1 MIKTI
6 RSQAIRLAGLY
17 ALLAGLV
24 VWQRDFII
32 SGILAHV
39 QLNLVIIGVFLF
51 GSVMTARN
59 LLNLRN
65 DVLAYSALRT
75 VFEDVQDR
83 QFETMTGAQM
93 RQRCLTPGL
102 VFRSSALLGP
112 VFDLTL
118 EELLRSKQMRISVAT
133 MQNMTNAIDGRI
145 SHYKAL
151 TTYLSSMCIFL
162 GLIGTFIGLME
173 MVASVGGI
181 IGGLA
186 NTDASSSDTMRS
198 LIKNLE
204 APLTGMASGF
214 SASLFGLTGSLML
227 SIGGRFVSVATH
239 SIREEFEQW
248 LAGIS
253 QFEGERAMEGGSG
266 ATLLGSLLQRVGTA
280 LRANTERL
288 EQQIDVV
295 ERASRQLDRA
305 ARTEQ
310 QAIVAL
316 SRVEHLQVEVS
327 RLRADH
333 LASTNTLNFGLLD
346 GFERLSRS
354 AQEQTTLAMTE
365 LTRLAAHQSRAGA
378 TLSQVATLSE
388 QMARTAMDHH
398 GILRSDLA
406 HVVAGQE
413 QAAASLAQVQANVQ
427 RTADSNDQLH
437 AASSAEIAKLAMAQ
451 TDVEATLQNLGSL
464 NSQAIRSNADARDA
478 TLAEIAKLV
487 ASQVQTRAALSE
499 LFDAQAHAA
508 QSKDERQQAALD
520 EIARLASVQD
530 QANSLL
536 IRIAAT
542 QAAQPEQGTVTA
554 VITQTVSGA
563 VAQMA
568 QAMDQSVRALTH
580 EITRLAEEQQRTT
593 AAVTQTPED
602 LFKREIGDLS
612 RSLQSGINAG
622 LLDVAQ
628 TLETT
633 LASQTEALRD
643 LASVQIDAAAAK
655 PNRAS

>member
-6 RSQAIRLAGLY
+6 RSQAIRLAALY
-17 ALLAGLV
+17 ALLAALV
-24 VWQRDFII
+24 VWQQDFIM

-39 QLNLVIIGVFLF
+39 QLNLIIIGVFLF
-51 GSVMTARN
+51 GSVMTARS
-59 LLNLRN
+59 LVNLRN
-65 DVLAYSALRT
+65 DVIAYSALRT

-83 QFETMTGAQM
+83 QFETMTEAEI
-93 RQRCLTPGL
+93 RQRCMTPGI
-102 VFRSSALLGP
+102 VFQSSALLGP

-133 MQNMTNAIDGRI
+133 MQNMTTAIDGRI
-145 SHYKAL
+145 AHYKAL
-151 TTYLSSMCIFL
+151 TAYLSSMCIFL

-173 MVASVGGI
+173 MVGSVGGI

-214 SASLFGLTGSLML
+214 AASLFGLFGSLML

-253 QFEGERAMEGGSG
+253 QFESERAMEGSSG
-266 ATLLGSLLQRVGTA
+266 GTLMGSLLHRVGTA

-288 EQQIDVV
+288 EQQIEVV

-327 RLRADH
+327 RLRDDH

-354 AQEQTTLAMTE
+354 AQEQTTRAMAE
-365 LTRLAAHQSRAGA
+365 LTRLAAHQSQTGT

-388 QMARTAMDHH
+388 QIARSALDHH
-398 GILRSDLA
+398 GVLRSDLA
-406 HVVAGQE
+406 QVVSGQE
-413 QAAASLAQVQANVQ
+413 QAAAAVAQVYANVQ
-427 RTADSNDQLH
+427 RAIAGNDELH
-437 AASSAEIAKLAMAQ
+437 AASSAGIAKLAAAQ
-451 TDVEATLQNLGSL
+451 TDVEATLQQLGAL
-464 NSQAIRSNADARDA
+464 NSQAIRSHAEARDA

-487 ASQVQTRAALSE
+487 ASQGQTRAALSE
-499 LFDAQAHAA
+499 LYDAQTQAA
-508 QSKDERQQAALD
+508 QAKDGRQQAALD

-530 QANSLL
+530 QANALL

-554 VITQTVSGA
+554 VITQTVAGA

-568 QAMDQSVRALTH
+568 QAMDQSVRALAH

-612 RSLQSGINAG
+612 RSLQNGINAG

-628 TLETT
+628 TLEST

-643 LASVQIDAAAAK
+643 LASVQIDAAAAR